1 MNILFIY
8 RIFHF
13 KYNKMLMIKKI
24 YINFLNSINGIK
36 IVFKESSFV
45 LEIILG
51 IILIPYV
58 LSLEIIILIKLL
70 IISTYLIL
78 LAFEIFNTAIEKL
91 CDKITKK
98 IDPDIKKIKDLSS
111 ASVFV
116 VLMILII
123 QIIILFFLNGTKI

>member
-1 MNILFIY
+1 
-8 RIFHF
+8 
-13 KYNKMLMIKKI
+13 MIKKLFL
-24 YINFLNSINGIK
+24 NFLNSINGLK
-36 IVFKESSFV
+36 IVFKESSFG

-51 IILIPYV
+51 IVLIPYV
-58 LSLEIIILIKLL
+58 LLTDLIFIVKLL
-70 IISTYLIL
+70 IISTYLLL

-116 VLMILII
+116 VLITLII
-123 QIIILFFLNGTKI
+123 QLILVFFFL

>member
-1 MNILFIY
+1 
-8 RIFHF
+8 
-13 KYNKMLMIKKI
+13 MIKKLFM
-24 YINFLNSINGIK
+24 NFLNSINGIK

-45 LEIILG
+45 LEIVLG

-58 LSLEIIILIKLL
+58 LSLEIIVLIKLL

-78 LAFEIFNTAIEKL
+78 LASEIFNTAIEKL
-91 CDKITKK
+91 CDKNTKK

-123 QIIILFFLNGTKI
+123 QIIILFFFNETKI